1 MFFQYQILEACMLGF
16 HFSLFVERI
25 PRLFPKCILIL
36 TGEMEVHGYKKK
48 KKKYCIVQKV
58 IALLYQRLTGPCW
71 WEHSLVG
78 ERLSPTARRSAAG
91 HQAPRKPDPSSAR
104 HWGGPHLLGFAISP
118 KEADPDP
125 GQRSREHS
133 AQPEGEQ
140 ILMN

>member
-1 MFFQYQILEACMLGF
+1 MVI
-16 HFSLFVERI
+16 
-25 PRLFPKCILIL
+25 K
-36 TGEMEVHGYKKK
+36 KKK

-91 HQAPRKPDPSSAR
+91 RQAPRKPDPSSAR
-104 HWGGPHLLGFAISP
+104 HWGGLRGTLPRHGSHLLGFAISP
-118 KEADPDP
+118 KEADPDL